1 MQLFKEKSIVKWDF
15 VFHYKYNKRSM
26 WNIFHKIYKKYKIYK
41 KEMKF
46 CFIHISSA
54 YVYTYIMNTDSA
66 YLGKICI

>member
-1 MQLFKEKSIVKWDF
+1 MQLFKEKCIVQWDF

-54 YVYTYIMNTDSA
+54 HVYMYIMNTDSA
-66 YLGKICI
+66 YLGKIFI